1 MGNEASRMKTF
12 SEPTLKAVT
21 FHIDILAVIKEVD
34 SMNSRGDDEQKKIST
49 EPLSVT
55 RKYDGEA
62 TAEILLLSLIQTH
75 ARTA

>member
-34 SMNSRGDDEQKKIST
+34 SMNSRGDDERKKAVT
-49 EPLSVT
+49 YKLSVT
-55 RKYDGEA
+55 REYVVEV
-62 TAEILLLSLIQTH
+62 TAETLLLRLIQIH
-75 ARTA
+75 AGTD

>member
-1 MGNEASRMKTF
+1 MSNEACRVKT
-12 SEPTLKAVT
+12 SPEPTSNAVT
-21 FHIDILAVIKEVD
+21 FHIDILAAIKEVD
-34 SMNSRGDDEQKKIST
+34 NMNSRGDDEQKKIST